1 MKKCLVWLAVCMC
14 VIVTVRVS
22 AAEREWIDLKR
33 YACGSVEK
41 RDTLM
46 ALFDQALIPALNRQ
60 GVKKVGIFWTDE
72 TLSKGLTNLYTTVFV
87 LASFTDL
94 QKAVDMERQ
103 LLADPVYMKDA
114 AALFTAPVKNPM
126 VESCS
131 DDLFQ
136 AFATCPSVVQ
146 VSSAPDRV
154 FQLRIYNS
162 YTPERNAKKI
172 SMFEAGGEIGVFRAC
187 GMPPVF
193 FGEAIAG
200 QYLPNLTYLLA
211 FENEAVKEASWKKFM
226 SHPDWLALKADK
238 QYKDTAT
245 KIQNIILKPSK
256 GSQL

>member
-1 MKKCLVWLAVCMC
+1 MRKYLVWIAVGL
-14 VIVTVRVS
+14 VTMASVHAR

-33 YACGSVEK
+33 YVCGSVEQ

-60 GVKKVGIFWTDE
+60 GAKKVGVFWADN
-72 TLSKGLTNLYTTVFV
+72 TLNKNMTNFNTTVFV
-87 LASFTDL
+87 LAAFTEL
-94 QKAVDMERQ
+94 QKAIDMERH

-114 AALFTAPVKNPM
+114 AALFTAPVKKPM
-126 VESCS
+126 YESCS
-131 DDLFQ
+131 SDLFQ

-146 VSSAPDRV
+146 VSTAPERV

-172 SMFEAGGEIGVFRAC
+172 AMFEAGGEIGIFRAC

-211 FENEAVKEASWKKFM
+211 FDSLEAKEAAWKKFM
-226 SHPDWLALKADK
+226 GHPDWLALKADK